1 MKQIIRISAL
11 FICVLMLVSAFAS
24 CKKEKTEDVDSSES
38 SGVSSDVV
46 DSTESER
53 KDPAIN
59 QSGIEI
65 KDMNGRELTIWYA
78 TLGGW
83 NPYPL
88 AVSAEEAAL
97 DSVSEAGYNRNEA
110 MEKDFNVRLNYIPN
124 DSDPNEGSIK
134 STAELRNLWQGGE
147 TANYDIVMAGAFPCA
162 TLAIEGFYT
171 DLANYDVIKPDAPYY
186 ESQLNKQVRFID
198 HQFFASGFYSANN
211 TKALEATFVNTKL
224 LGTYSTLTVADMN
237 ALAMDHK
244 WTIEKLLELGMGYAT
259 PTTNAGQYVTDQY
272 AFIFSYDSA
281 HSIFHSLGGD
291 GIIFNEATG
300 KYTCTLST
308 STEQNLLTWI
318 QDNLA
323 ANDGVTVGYIRGMD
337 TVPAFI
343 NNTAPF
349 MEACLGAIPE
359 LMDAGIEYTILP
371 PPCFEEGDE
380 YNSFSSA
387 WCLNFAGIP
396 SAAMDTDTSAYLYEA
411 FMCYSY
417 DFIYPAAYEKLFR
430 TQYTPDS
437 SSVQVFDLIANSRYV
452 SLINLYSLNTSGVA
466 IKNVCRDETI
476 GVGSWSTK
484 ATSSVATKLSKL
496 IKSFNELSK

>member
-1 MKQIIRISAL
+1 MKQTIKFLAL
-11 FICVLMLVSAFAS
+11 TICILMLLSAFAA
-24 CKKEKTEDVDSSES
+24 CKKDTPSETESSES
-38 SGVSSDVV
+38 VSSDVT
-46 DSTESER
+46 DPTESQSNI
-53 KDPAIN
+53 PAIN

-65 KDMNGRELTIWYA
+65 QDMDGRELTIWYA

-88 AVSAEEAAL
+88 AVTEEEALL
-97 DSVSEAGYNRNEA
+97 DQVNEAGYQRNIA
-110 MEKDFNVRLNYIPN
+110 MERDFNVRLKYDPN

-134 STAELRNLWQGGE
+134 SIAELRTLWQGGDI
-147 TANYDIVMAGAFPCA
+147 ANYDIVMAGAFPCA
-162 TLAIEGFYT
+162 TLAVEGFYT
-171 DLANYDVIKPDAPYY
+171 DLADYDVIKPDAPYY
-186 ESQLNKQVRFID
+186 ESQLNKQVRFLD

-224 LGTYSTLTVADMN
+224 LGTYSTLTVADLNKM
-237 ALAMDHK
+237 AMDHK

-259 PTTNAGQYVTDQY
+259 PATNAGEWVTDQY

-281 HSIFHSLGGD
+281 HSIYHCLGGD

-300 KYTCTLST
+300 KYTCTLNS
-308 STEQNLLTWI
+308 SVEQNLLTWI

-337 TVPAFI
+337 TTPAFI

-359 LMDAGIEYTILP
+359 IMDAGMEYTILP
-371 PPCFEEGDE
+371 PPCFEEGDD

-396 SAAMDTDTSAYLYEA
+396 SSALDNETSAYLYEA

-417 DFIYPAAYEKLFR
+417 DYIYPAAYEKLFR

-484 ATSSVATKLSKL
+484 ASSSVATKLSKL
-496 IKSFNELSK
+496 IKSFNELNK